1 VSDEAQ
7 EVQTIRASDLVKL
20 MGVVGAAA
28 GLFNALELQYKWT
41 ERRPWAKEYNDLGA
55 ALRELGLA
63 EVSEP

>member
-1 VSDEAQ
+1 
-7 EVQTIRASDLVKL
+7 